1 MRKVLAFALIGLI
14 AAPVF
19 AQGSVVVPNANANV
33 MGTGGLNS
41 PLREFTRTFVEL
53 LPASQ
58 LASVPVGAQITGIQF
73 RQYYGAT
80 TPWPA
85 VNVPWNNYDI
95 YVGNAAV
102 TSLNTSI
109 AANYV
114 AGTRTQVRAGPMTIP
129 ANSFGVGS
137 PTHPF
142 GYVMSFSTPYTY
154 TGGGL
159 VIEITHDGNLAATA
173 AFCDHPL
180 GFMPGTV
187 QSGYNTTYNATTLAY
202 TYDAPLTTQVT
213 WVPEP
218 ASLLVLVLGLALRR
232 R

>member
-19 AQGSVVVPNANANV
+19 AQGSVVVPNAYANV
-33 MGTGGLNS
+33 MGTQGLNT

-58 LASVPVGAQITGIQF
+58 LATVPVGAQITGIQF
-73 RQYYGAT
+73 RIWSGSTA
-80 TPWPA
+80 PWPS
-85 VNVPWNNYDI
+85 VNAPWNNYDI
-95 YVGNAAV
+95 YMGNAAV
-102 TSLNTSI
+102 TSLGASI
-109 AANYV
+109 PANYV

-129 ANSFGVGS
+129 ANSFGIGS
-137 PTHPF
+137 PTNPF
-142 GYVMSFSTPYTY
+142 GYMMSFSTPYTY
-154 TGGGL
+154 TGGDL
-159 VIEITHDGNLAATA
+159 VLEITHDGNTAATSQY
-173 AFCDHPL
+173 CDHPV
-180 GFMPGTV
+180 GWMPG
-187 QSGYNTTYNATTLAY
+187 SNLAGYNTTYNATTLAY
-202 TYDAPLTTQVT
+202 FYDAPLVTQVT